1 MNVNPLIVSA
11 LASMTPIPVTPAS
24 DKGTATEYII
34 FNYADER
41 AVVSGDDEELLDT
54 TAVQIHYFT
63 KGNPQSNKKV
73 IRRLLR
79 AAGFTIINTQ
89 DFFETETGYNHVVV
103 ECEIDGAIDD

>member
-1 MNVNPLIVSA
+1 MNVNPIIISA
-11 LASMTPIPVTPAS
+11 LSSTNLPVTPDS

-41 AVVSGDDEELLDT
+41 ATVSGDDDDLIDT
-54 TAVQIHYFT
+54 TAAQIHYFT
-63 KGNPQSNKKV
+63 KGNPQANKKI

-89 DFFETETGYNHVVV
+89 EFFETETGYNHVVV

>member
-41 AVVSGDDEELLDT
+41 PEVSGNDNDLIDT
-54 TAVQIHYFT
+54 TEMQIHYFT
-63 KGNPQSNKKV
+63 KGNPQANKKT
-73 IRRLLR
+73 IRRLLK

-89 DFFETETGYNHVVV
+89 EFFETETRYNHVVV